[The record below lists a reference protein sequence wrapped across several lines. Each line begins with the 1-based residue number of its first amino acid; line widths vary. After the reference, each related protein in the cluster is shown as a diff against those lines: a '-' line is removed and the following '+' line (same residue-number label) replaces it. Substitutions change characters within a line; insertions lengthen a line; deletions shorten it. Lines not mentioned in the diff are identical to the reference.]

1 MIAEIG
7 QQLAL
12 DFDWDSIPYRAPEI
26 AQNALESDSRVP
38 RVQIGYSQPMFP
50 RWEKL
55 ISRGHMQWTIANRD
69 LPHVSRAMSHYL
81 TVNPEHVSTHPGKA
95 SYDDWWITS
104 ETGEIQDSRWIAE
117 YVAVNGPVADPDP
130 DPADDNPEWLDGLG
144 LNATD
149 YAIANRRL
157 EWDRWENK
165 AGAMAAR
172 LGVSGEELGKYVAK
186 LVSMAPALN
195 GNRWDYRDELEQ
207 SIWLRLIRYDR
218 RCRGNWDKVKL
229 VAGDA
234 FREWYRNHSQE
245 HTGDKVRLSI
255 SLDRA
260 DFRDAVESGA
270 IDTVI
275 SDWESAIDAKWDIR
289 ALIYS
294 LPEKMQDV
302 FLKKLADVTLT
313 ATERKRL
320 QLFLKTNT
328 GNVLQVLGTGDPVE
342 WAKLARK

>member
-12 DFDWDSIPYRAPEI
+12 EFNWDSIPYRAPEI
-26 AQNALESDSRVP
+26 AQNALESDSRVS
-38 RVQIGYSQPMFP
+38 RVQIGIPQPMFP

-55 ISRGHMQWTIANRD
+55 VSRGHMQWTIANGE
-69 LPHVSRAMSHYL
+69 LAQVSRAMSHYL

-95 SYDDWWITS
+95 SYDDWWIIS
-104 ETGEIQDSRWIAE
+104 ETGEIEDSRWLAE
-117 YVAVNGPVADPDP
+117 YGPVVDPDP
-130 DPADDNPEWLDGLG
+130 DPADDNPEWLEGLG

-149 YAIANRRL
+149 YAIANRRI

-207 SIWLRLIRYDR
+207 TIWLRLIRYAH
-218 RCRGNWDKVKL
+218 RCRGNWEKVKGI
-229 VAGDA
+229 AGDA
-234 FREWYRNHSQE
+234 FREWYRNHSLE
-245 HTGDKVRLSI
+245 HTGDKERLSI

-270 IDTVI
+270 IRETVI
-275 SDWESAIDAKWDIR
+275 DWESALTEDWHLSD
-289 ALIYS
+289 LLDS
-294 LPEKMQDV
+294 LPPQVGDV
-302 FLKKLADVTLT
+302 LLKRMAGVTLT
-313 ATERKRL
+313 SGERNRIKR
-320 QLFLKTNT
+320 FLDSNT
-328 GNVLQVLGTGDPVE
+328 GNVLKMLKTGDPVE
-342 WAKLARK
+342 WAKSSRK